1 MKKITRK
8 RDWYCVG
15 SSKFLTLEAAEAFI
29 DEPVQLELSL
39 DTVELL
45 DEEDQSLDTEGESC
59 PNE

>member
-15 SSKFLTLEAAEAFI
+15 SSKFQTLEAAEAFI

-45 DEEDQSLDTEGESC
+45 DGDELC